1 MFLLRIAI
9 LLLGFSLAGTAAAT
23 DADRA
28 IWIGGNDTIS
38 QPVQGSV
45 VAIGGNVTVNAPVT
59 KGAHIVA
66 GSVTIAQGANIT
78 GDVKVAAGNVT
89 MDGSID
95 GALKV
100 AAGRV
105 RINGPVTGNASI
117 AAGTLE
123 LGPAARIQGKLTFHG
138 DDLRQDPA
146 AQVAGGVVHV
156 APHTRWYNRSS
167 GDRFLHGW
175 AWTIGLM
182 VLAGI
187 LAATLPG
194 PSNRMA
200 NELREHPG
208 STLLSGFLA
217 FTAIPIAGVLL
228 MLTIVGIPIALL
240 GLMAYGVMLLL
251 GYVWVAVVAGGM
263 LLDRVKPEVAAVAA
277 WRAGFAVLAMLAIAL
292 AARVPYLGGW
302 VHFAALVA
310 GVGMVA
316 AVVLRRPQS
325 VEGAPA

>member
-1 MFLLRIAI
+1 ML
-9 LLLGFSLAGTAAAT
+9 
-23 DADRA
+23 
-28 IWIGGNDTIS
+28 
-38 QPVQGSV
+38 
-45 VAIGGNVTVNAPVT
+45 
-59 KGAHIVA
+59 
-66 GSVTIAQGANIT
+66 
-78 GDVKVAAGNVT
+78 
-89 MDGSID
+89 
-95 GALKV
+95 
-100 AAGRV
+100 
-105 RINGPVTGNASI
+105 
-117 AAGTLE
+117 
-123 LGPAARIQGKLTFHG
+123 
-138 DDLRQDPA
+138 
-146 AQVAGGVVHV
+146 
-156 APHTRWYNRSS
+156 
-167 GDRFLHGW
+167 
-175 AWTIGLM
+175 
-182 VLAGI
+182 LAGI

-240 GLMAYGVMLLL
+240 ALMAYGVLLLL

-263 LLDRVKPEVAAVAA
+263 LLNRVKPEVAAVAA

-302 VHFAALVA
+302 VHFAALLL
-310 GVGMVA
+310 GIGMIA